1 MIPSTGMEIGAKIDK
16 IPLLSKFIG
25 NSMQKFGLSEYQQ
38 FQVQL
43 AVEEAVSNIITHGNL
58 DEDDKITIKCYK
70 NDDQV
75 EVLIEDAGTPFD
87 PTTVPKPDLKTSPLK
102 RKPGGLGVYFIKKYM
117 NKTDYEFKD
126 NKNILN
132 LIKRL

>member
-1 MIPSTGMEIGAKIDK
+1 MIPSTGMEIRAKIDK
-16 IPLLSKFIG
+16 IPQLSKFID

-70 NDDQV
+70 NDNEV
-75 EVLIEDAGTPFD
+75 EVLIEDAGIPFD
-87 PTTVPKPDLKTSPLK
+87 PTTVPEPHLKTSPLK

-117 NKTDYEFKD
+117 NKIYYEFKD
-126 NKNILN
+126 GKNILT
-132 LIKRL
+132 LIKRV